1 MNTKKAAFTFVVLW
15 SGDALAQAGPAAP
28 AGGGAGGG
36 TGGPSVVVLPPAP
49 VAAPAAPSGPVGGG
63 NATGSSSKPISGPN
77 DRDGFDLGRKAGSGG
92 AVRGG
97 ENGAIFGAGSRL
109 GGSSKTRVHTVR
121 RGDTLWDICDFYF
134 DNPYQWPRIWS
145 YNPEIKNPHWI
156 YPGESVKLRQGEIAE
171 PTSTKSGLVSRKQV
185 SPGTL
190 FLRDQGFVED
200 EKEVVW
206 GEITGAREDK
216 VFLSDFD
223 EVYIRILQDREI
235 KVGQEL
241 TIFRPGRTTPQ
252 GVIIEIQGTARI
264 DEWNAKDKI
273 ARARIIET
281 DGTIERGA
289 RVGPFERRFQ
299 IVPPVRNEVDLKAE
313 VISAGTPHNLY
324 GQNQVV
330 YINAGSK
337 QGIKPGNQLRVLRKG
352 DEWHDT
358 LPSKGLAAKR
368 IMSESEAAAE
378 TESMPYPKDRDAL
391 PEELTAELRVISV
404 RENSAMCVLM
414 SARREVE
421 PGEAVHARK
430 GY

>member
-1 MNTKKAAFTFVVLW
+1 MNTKKEAFTFVVLW

-145 YNPEIKNPHWI
+145 YNPEI
-156 YPGESVKLRQGEIAE
+156 
-171 PTSTKSGLVSRKQV
+171 KQV